1 MPHCSSIA
9 GRTNLREARKKV
21 HNVLSLHTSLRGMS
35 SSTAMSI
42 SYVLTQPDG
51 KYNIPQNILI
61 HALDEDS
68 LLSLLSARPLRY

>member
-1 MPHCSSIA
+1 M
-9 GRTNLREARKKV
+9 
-21 HNVLSLHTSLRGMS
+21 HNVLSLHTSLRGMF

-51 KYNIPQNILI
+51 KCNIPQNMLI

-68 LLSLLSARPLRY
+68 LLFAICPSS